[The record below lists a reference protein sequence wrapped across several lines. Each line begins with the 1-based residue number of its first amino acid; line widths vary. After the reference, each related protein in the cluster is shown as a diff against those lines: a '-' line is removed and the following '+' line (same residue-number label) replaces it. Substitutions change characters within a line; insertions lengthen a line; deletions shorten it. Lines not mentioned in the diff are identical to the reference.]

1 MILFIFEGKRE
12 KTIYDSMEALFFA
25 SHTHDEPIVRVYDG
39 NIYDLY
45 CTYEKYGGDMDIV
58 SLLKDRYAKKGES
71 IFPEETKVSDFAEIY
86 LFFDL
91 DFHHSNKPVDE
102 LVGQIQEMLTT
113 FDNETE
119 VGKLYISYPSIE
131 ALRYTQELPDE
142 NFHSYVATR
151 EQSKIFK
158 KLASDFSSYKNLSFI
173 TCRNSYP
180 EEKREWVKHNWQM
193 LIEQNVLKANWL
205 CTGIKK
211 LPTSVEDVTPIRIF
225 DVQNR
230 EYIPNDVVSI
240 LSAFAMFLYDYF
252 GKDVISD

>member
-12 KTIYDSMEALFFA
+12 KTIYESMEALFFN
-25 SHTHDEPIVRVYDG
+25 SHPSEPIVRVYDG

-45 CTYEKYGGDMDIV
+45 STYEKYGGDMDIV
-58 SLLKDRYAKKGES
+58 SLLKDRYAKRGES
-71 IFPEETKVSDFAEIY
+71 IFTEETKASDFAEIY

-91 DFHHSNKPVDE
+91 DFHHSNKPMDE
-102 LVGQIQEMLTT
+102 LINQLQQMLTT

-131 ALRYTQELPDE
+131 ALRYTKELPDE
-142 NFHSYVATR
+142 KFYTYVATR

-158 KLASDFSSYKNLSFI
+158 KLANDFSFYKNLSFI
-173 TCRNSYP
+173 KYQENYS
-180 EEKREWVKHNWQM
+180 EEKGAWVKHNWQM
-193 LIEQNVLKANWL
+193 LIKQNILKANWL
-205 CTGIKK
+205 CTGINE
-211 LPTSVEDVTPIRIF
+211 LPSAVEKVSPIRIF

-230 EYIPNDVVSI
+230 DYIPHNMVSV

-252 GKDVISD
+252 GVDVIRES